1 VRRRWETSIS
11 RLDSAAARRS
21 VNRPPAARL
30 FETAACRRTGSRLVN
45 YFPVDYTSLA
55 KENQFNQGGNMRKR
69 LVSLVIF
76 FALSMAASVI
86 HAQPSLKM
94 MIPANPGGGWDQT
107 GRHLAAAMQSA
118 KLVSSV
124 QFDNKGGA
132 GGTIGLAQF
141 VNSAKGDP
149 NAVLIGG
156 MVMVGAIYLDNSPVN
171 LTMVTPVARLT
182 GEYEIIVV
190 PANSPHKSMADLVK
204 AFKANPGG
212 VSWGGGSAGGT
223 DHILVGLIAKQA
235 GVDPAKINYV
245 PFKGGGEAIAAIVGG
260 HVTAGVSGVGEFA
273 EQIKGKRMRALA
285 VSSPSRMDGFQTLKE
300 QKLDIELANW
310 RGVFGAPGITTA
322 QRDALIKIVRGATE
336 TKAWKDT
343 VAKLGWS
350 PIFLSGDEY
359 KKFIDED
366 TKRIAGIIDSLGIK
380 KK

>member
-1 VRRRWETSIS
+1 MRM
-11 RLDSAAARRS
+11 RL
-21 VNRPPAARL
+21 L
-30 FETAACRRTGSRLVN
+30 IFI
-45 YFPVDYTSLA
+45 LA
-55 KENQFNQGGNMRKR
+55 
-69 LVSLVIF
+69 
-76 FALSMAASVI
+76 FALSATAAAV
-86 HAQPSLKM
+86 HAQPGLKM

-107 GRHLAAAMQSA
+107 GRNLAAAMQSA

-149 NAVLIGG
+149 NAIMIGG
-156 MVMVGAIYLDNSPVN
+156 MVMVGAIYLENSPVN
-171 LTMVTPVARLT
+171 LSMVTPLARLT

-190 PANSPHKSMADLVK
+190 PASSPHKNMGDLVK
-204 AFKANPGG
+204 ALKANPGG

-223 DHILVGLIAKQA
+223 DHILVGLIAKAA

-273 EQIKGKRMRALA
+273 EQIKGGRMRALA
-285 VSSPSRMDGFQTLKE
+285 VSSSSRFEGFPTLKE
-300 QKLDIELANW
+300 QGLSVELANW

-336 TKAWKDT
+336 SAAWKET
-343 VAKLGWS
+343 LQKLGWS
-350 PIFLSGDEY
+350 PIFLSGDAY

-380 KK
+380 GKK

>member
-1 VRRRWETSIS
+1 MR
-11 RLDSAAARRS
+11 
-21 VNRPPAARL
+21 RL
-30 FETAACRRTGSRLVN
+30 FVSFVVAVAM
-45 YFPVDYTSLA
+45 SLA
-55 KENQFNQGGNMRKR
+55 T
-69 LVSLVIF
+69 S
-76 FALSMAASVI
+76 AL

-107 GRHLAAAMQSA
+107 GRHLATAMQSA

-149 NAVLIGG
+149 NAVMIGG
-156 MVMVGAIYLDNSPVN
+156 MVMVGAIYLENSPVN
-171 LTMVTPVARLT
+171 ISMVTPLARLT

-190 PANSPHKSMADLVK
+190 PASSPHKSMADLVK

-223 DHILVGLIAKQA
+223 DHILVGLIAKAA

-273 EQIKGKRMRALA
+273 EQIKGGRMRALA
-285 VSSPSRMDGFQTLKE
+285 VSSASRIEGFQTLKE
-300 QKLDIELANW
+300 QGMDVELANW
-310 RGVFGAPGITTA
+310 RGIFGAPGITTA
-322 QRDALIKIVRGATE
+322 QRDALIKIVQGATE
-336 TKAWKDT
+336 SAAWKT
-343 VAKLGWS
+343 TLEKLGWS
-350 PIFLSGDEY
+350 PIFLSGDAY

-366 TKRIAGIIDSLGIK
+366 TKRVASIIDSLGIK
-380 KK
+380 SK